1 MLDQNKQTPMQEF
14 IDIIKKRQ
22 EGDEAI
28 PSMYNDEIIE
38 LAESLLEKEK
48 EVMCGIYDDAVAA
61 FDPFYIGQ
69 EKFGEQYYNE
79 TFNTKENG
87 TQTRRRTH
95 TLRK

>member
-28 PSMYNDEIIE
+28 PFMYNDEIIE

-48 EVMCGIYDDAVAA
+48 QQIIEAYHQGVTDEYGDALEFGNDTDGEV
-61 FDPFYIGQ
+61 
-69 EKFGEQYYNE
+69 YYNE
-79 TFNTKENG
+79 IYGK
-87 TQTRRRTH
+87 R
-95 TLRK
+95 